1 MKKAVFIYVALLLS
15 FSLYGQ
21 QNIANETTAA
31 HVVVQNTKISLV
43 PPVDFSVATNFAGF
57 QQDSSGASIMVVDL
71 PAPFSEIAKAF
82 TPEGL
87 KTQGM
92 DLLQKEELILNG
104 IPAILIKGEQAAY
117 GNTYHKYTLAF
128 GSETESILINGTY
141 QKEDDAALGEAIKS
155 AVLSSIYDTSKS
167 VDPLESADFEIALT
181 GTDMVFAASVANS
194 LLFNREGQIPGTA
207 TDKAAFIVAKSFSE
221 MEIPDKKAF
230 SENRL
235 RQNPITIES
244 IKSTVPIRIDGLDGF
259 EIIAESK
266 PDELGK
272 VLELYQVILF
282 SDKQYY
288 ILFGSSE
295 EDYEKNMAVFKSL
308 TQTFKRK

>member
-1 MKKAVFIYVALLLS
+1 MKTAALSCIALLLN
-15 FSLYGQ
+15 FAIHGQ
-21 QNIANETTAA
+21 QTIINESTAS

-43 PPVDFSVATNFAGF
+43 PPANFTVATNFAGF
-57 QQDSSGASIMVVDL
+57 QQDSSGASIMVVEL
-71 PAPFSEIAKAF
+71 PAPYSEIAKAF
-82 TPEGL
+82 TAEGL

-92 DLLQKEELILNG
+92 DLLEKEELILNG
-104 IPAILIKGEQAAY
+104 IPAILIKGEQPAY

-141 QKEDDAALGEAIKS
+141 QKENEATLEETIKS
-155 AVLSSIYDTSKS
+155 AVLSCIYDASKS
-167 VDPLESADFEIALT
+167 IDPMESANFEITLT
-181 GTDMVFAASVANS
+181 GTDMVFAASIANS
-194 LLFNREGQIPGTA
+194 LLFNREGQIPATA

-221 MEIPDKKAF
+221 MEILDKKAF

-235 RQNPITIES
+235 RQNPITIKS
-244 IKSTVPIRIDGLDGF
+244 ITSTEPIRIDGLDGF
-259 EIIAESK
+259 EIAATSD

-272 VLELYQVILF
+272 VLELYQVTLF

-295 EDYEKNMAVFKSL
+295 SDYEKNMAVFKSL

>member
-1 MKKAVFIYVALLLS
+1 MKKVVFLYLALLLHIS
-15 FSLYGQ
+15 INAQ
-21 QNIANETTAA
+21 QEIVNETTPGNITIK
-31 HVVVQNTKISLV
+31 NTKISLV
-43 PPVDFSVATNFAGF
+43 PPADFTVATNFAGF
-57 QQDSSGASIMVVDL
+57 QQDSSGASIMVL
-71 PAPFSEIAKAF
+71 EIPAPFSEIAKAF
-82 TPEGL
+82 TAEGL

-92 DLLQKEELILNG
+92 DLLEKEELMLNG
-104 IPAILIKGEQAAY
+104 IPAILIKGEQPAY

-141 QKEDDAALGEAIKS
+141 QKEDETALGETIKS
-155 AVLSSIYDTSKS
+155 AMLSTIYDASKS
-167 VDPLESADFEIALT
+167 IDPIESADFEIALT
-181 GTDMVFAASVANS
+181 GTDMVFAASIANS
-194 LLFNREGQIPGTA
+194 LLFNREGQIPATA
-207 TDKAAFIVAKSFSE
+207 TDKSAFIVAKSFSE
-221 MEIPDKKAF
+221 MEIIDKKAF

-244 IKSTVPIRIDGLDGF
+244 IKSTEPIRIDGLDGF

-272 VLELYQVILF
+272 VLELYQVTLF
-282 SDKQYY
+282 LDKQYY

-295 EDYEKNMAVFKSL
+295 SDYEKNMAVFKSL